1 MKVFPNPFSGQTSLL
16 VSSET
21 PEEFSASVYDLQ
33 GRQIR
38 RMSGITGT
46 VLTIPANNISPG
58 VYLLAVS
65 IANSGSVV
73 KLIVQ

>member
-1 MKVFPNPFSGQTSLL
+1 
-16 VSSET
+16 
-21 PEEFSASVYDLQ
+21 
-33 GRQIR
+33 
-38 RMSGITGT
+38 MSGITGT